1 MTLTRSEFDY
11 IRELVSARTAIQLDA
26 GKEYLALSRLEPLAK
41 GLGVGTVSN
50 LVSAMRADPGSPWHQ
65 MVVEAMATNETSFFR
80 DLQPFEVLRTTI
92 LPDLISRKASKRTI
106 SIWSAACSSGQEPY
120 SVAITLREH
129 FPELADW
136 SVEILASDVS
146 ASMIER
152 ARRGA
157 YRQVEVNRGLPAHLL
172 LKYFRRVGA
181 EWQVADEVRDMVTF
195 RRSNLIEEW
204 PPMTPMDLILL
215 RNVLIYFD
223 ESSKRRVLERVQR
236 VLRPEGLLLLG
247 GAETPRI
254 HGSGY
259 LRESIDGTIWYRNA
273 SSAGR
278 TLSATGGSD
287 GIQA

>member
-1 MTLTRSEFDY
+1 MTLTQSEFDY
-11 IRELVSARTAIQLDA
+11 IRDLVSARTAIQLDA
-26 GKEYLALSRLEPLAK
+26 GKEYLALSRLEPLARE
-41 GLGVGTVSN
+41 LGVGTVSN
-50 LVSAMRADPGSPWHQ
+50 LVSAMRAKQDSPLHQ

-80 DLQPFEVLRTTI
+80 DLHPFESLRTTI
-92 LPDLISRKASKRTI
+92 LPALIARKATTRMI

-129 FPELADW
+129 FPQLADW
-136 SVEILASDVS
+136 SVRIMASDVS
-146 ASMIER
+146 SSMIER

-195 RRSNLIEEW
+195 RQLNLIEEW
-204 PPMTPMDLILL
+204 PTVAPMDLILL
-215 RNVLIYFD
+215 RNVLIYFA
-223 ESSKRRVLERVQR
+223 ESSKRRVLERVQQ
-236 VLRPEGLLLLG
+236 VLGPEGLLLLG

-254 HGSGY
+254 HGAAY
-259 LRESIDGTIWYRNA
+259 VRESIDGTIWYRNA
-273 SSAGR
+273 STAGR
-278 TLSATGGSD
+278 TLSATGGND